1 MPRLN
6 GLQVVDKTRKF
17 IETQNTIQQKVKVID
32 PIFIF
37 LTAYAST
44 SFSKHAKSQGVAHIY
59 EKPL

>member
-6 GLQVVDKTRKF
+6 GLQVVEKTRKF

-44 SFSKHAKSQGVAHIY
+44 SFSKHAKS
-59 EKPL
+59 